1 MTTYHCIL
9 DTFCSDLVLT
19 RSLKHFF
26 LMLKSHGDHLWKK
39 LRVMPS
45 SESALY
51 ICVIF
56 HNLVFSAKKGD
67 IAVPDVCIYHSQI
80 SAGLAV
86 GFCQHSGSNSN
97 SLCLDAN
104 HWNVFRIEFWFE
116 FLFIGTSVAI
126 VSLLCLTAQARQTLL
141 RSWANS
147 FTIDG
152 VFCCCFFSRFPWC
165 HPHPL
170 PCQTT
175 TWVTK
180 MKHCAACC
188 CPGTWVATT
197 LDTIRYVGL
206 YQFILLFRYSLVF
219 LFFKGESGG
228 KGI

>member
-1 MTTYHCIL
+1 MYCLLNSCAHFCIIDDYISL
-9 DTFCSDLVLT
+9 YLGYILQLPGSDKVIEA
-19 RSLKHFF
+19 F
-26 LMLKSHGDHLWKK
+26 LSRVEKSWWLSVKEAEGHAKY
-39 LRVMPS
+39 RISVI
-45 SESALY
+45 Y
-51 ICVIF
+51 VIF
-56 HNLVFSAKKGD
+56 HSLVFSAKKGD

-86 GFCQHSGSNSN
+86 GFWQHSGSNSN

-126 VSLLCLTAQARQTLL
+126 VSLLCPTAQAHQTWL

-147 FTIDG
+147 
-152 VFCCCFFSRFPWC
+152 VFNRWCFFLLLFSRFPWC

-175 TWVTK
+175 MWVMK

-197 LDTIRYVGL
+197 LDTIRYIGL
-206 YQFILLFRYSLVF
+206 ISLSCC
-219 LFFKGESGG
+219 LGTKFF
-228 KGI
+228 